1 MEVMPVGA
9 GGILILCSKPE
20 LVKELRTL
28 MLQQGYSPAEYSLSA
43 DEARRK
49 LDFFEPELIL
59 VNAPLQDELGIDFVL
74 DISDNTDAGI
84 IILAKHE
91 HLEEMQYRLEKVG
104 ALILP
109 KPINRMTLLQTAKF
123 ATHSRKS
130 IKGLKHQNDDL
141 EKRIQDRK
149 VIEKAKWI
157 LVEKM
162 NMTEPQAH
170 RYIQKR
176 AMDSRT
182 SQIKVAEEIIIN
194 F

>member
-1 MEVMPVGA
+1 MSA
-9 GGILILCSKPE
+9 GGILIVCSKPE
-20 LVKELRTL
+20 LIKELRTL
-28 MLQQGYSPAEYSLSA
+28 MLQQGYTAAEYSVSA
-43 DEARRK
+43 NEARRK

-59 VNAPLQDELGIDFVL
+59 INAPLQDELGIDLVL
-74 DISDNTDAGI
+74 DIADKTDAGI

-91 HLEEMQYRLEKVG
+91 HLEEMQYKLEKVG

-109 KPINRMTLLQTAKF
+109 KPINKTTLLQTARF
-123 ATHSRKS
+123 AAQSRKS
-130 IKGLKHQNDDL
+130 LKGLKLQNDDL
-141 EKRIQDRK
+141 EKRINDRK

-157 LVEKM
+157 LVDKM

-176 AMDSRT
+176 AMDTRI
-182 SQIKVAEEIIIN
+182 SQIKVAEEIISS

>member
-1 MEVMPVGA
+1 MSA
-9 GGILILCSKPE
+9 GGILIVCSKPE
-20 LVKELRTL
+20 LIKELRNL
-28 MLQQGYSPAEYSLSA
+28 MLQRGYSSAEYSLSA
-43 DEARRK
+43 NEARRK

-59 VNAPLQDELGIDFVL
+59 VNAPLQDELGIEFVL
-74 DISDNTDAGI
+74 DISDITDAGI

-91 HLEEMQYRLEKVG
+91 HLEEMQYKLEKVG

-109 KPINRMTLLQTAKF
+109 KPINRTTLLQTAKF
-123 ATHSRKS
+123 AVQSRKS
-130 IKGLKHQNDDL
+130 IKGLKLQNDDL
-141 EKRIQDRK
+141 EKRMQDRK
-149 VIEKAKWI
+149 IIEKAKWL

-182 SQIKVAEEIIIN
+182 SQIKVAEEIL
-194 F
+194 FSY

>member
-1 MEVMPVGA
+1 VSA
-9 GGILILCSKPE
+9 GGILIVCSKPE
-20 LVKELRTL
+20 LIKELRTL
-28 MLQQGYSPAEYSLSA
+28 MLQQGYTAAEYSVSA
-43 DEARRK
+43 NEARRK

-59 VNAPLQDELGIDFVL
+59 INAPLQDELGIDLVL
-74 DISDNTDAGI
+74 DIADKTDAGI

-91 HLEEMQYRLEKVG
+91 HLEEMQYKLEKVG

-109 KPINRMTLLQTAKF
+109 KPINKTTLLQTARF
-123 ATHSRKS
+123 AAQSRKS
-130 IKGLKHQNDDL
+130 LKGLKLQNDDL
-141 EKRIQDRK
+141 EKRINDRK

-157 LVEKM
+157 LVDKM

-176 AMDSRT
+176 AMDTRI
-182 SQIKVAEEIIIN
+182 SQIKVAEEIISS

>member
-1 MEVMPVGA
+1 MSA
-9 GGILILCSKPE
+9 GGILIVCSKPE
-20 LVKELRTL
+20 LINELRSL
-28 MLQQGYSPAEYSLSA
+28 MLHQGYSSVDYALSA
-43 DEARRK
+43 NEARRK

-59 VNAPLQDELGIDFVL
+59 VNAPLQDELGIEFVL
-74 DISDNTDAGI
+74 DIADKTDAGI

-91 HLEEMQYRLEKVG
+91 HLEEMQYKLEKVG

-109 KPINRMTLLQTAKF
+109 KPINRTTLIQTAKF
-123 ATHSRKS
+123 AALSRKS
-130 IKGLKHQNDDL
+130 IKGLKLQNNDL
-141 EKRIQDRK
+141 EKRMQDRK
-149 VIEKAKWI
+149 VVEKAKWI

-182 SQIKVAEEIIIN
+182 SQIKVAEEIILT

>member
-1 MEVMPVGA
+1 MSA
-9 GGILILCSKPE
+9 GGIFIVCSKPE
-20 LVKELRTL
+20 VIKELRTL
-28 MLQQGYSPAEYSLSA
+28 MLQQGYTAAEYALSA
-43 DEARRK
+43 NEARRK

-59 VNAPLQDELGIDFVL
+59 VNAPLQDELGTEMVL
-74 DISDNTDAGI
+74 DIADVTDAGI
-84 IILAKHE
+84 IVLAKHE

-104 ALILP
+104 ALVLP
-109 KPINRMTLLQTAKF
+109 KPINKTTLLQTARF
-123 ATHSRKS
+123 AARSRKS
-130 IKGLKHQNDDL
+130 LKGLKNQNDDL
-141 EKRIQDRK
+141 ERRINDRK

-176 AMDSRT
+176 AMDTRV
-182 SQIKVAEEIIIN
+182 SQIKVAEEIISS

>member
-1 MEVMPVGA
+1 MSA
-9 GGILILCSKPE
+9 GGILIVCSRPE
-20 LVKELRTL
+20 LIKELRTL
-28 MLQQGYSPAEYSLSA
+28 MLQQGYSSAEYSLSA

-59 VNAPLQDELGIDFVL
+59 VNAPLQDELGIEFVL
-74 DISDNTDAGI
+74 DIADNTDAGI
-84 IILAKHE
+84 IILVKRE
-91 HLEEMQYRLEKVG
+91 YLEEMQYKLEKVG

-109 KPINRMTLLQTAKF
+109 KPINRTTLLQTARF
-123 ATHSRKS
+123 ASQSRKS
-130 IKGLKHQNDDL
+130 IKGLKTHNDDL
-141 EKRIQDRK
+141 ERRMQDRK

-176 AMDSRT
+176 AMDTRT
-182 SQIKVAEEIIIN
+182 SQIKVAEEIILS

>member
-1 MEVMPVGA
+1 MSA
-9 GGILILCSKPE
+9 GGILIVCSRPE
-20 LVKELRTL
+20 LIKELRTL
-28 MLQQGYSPAEYSLSA
+28 MLQQGYSSAEYSLSA

-59 VNAPLQDELGIDFVL
+59 VNAPLQDELGIEFVL
-74 DISDNTDAGI
+74 DIADITDAGI
-84 IILAKHE
+84 IILVKHE
-91 HLEEMQYRLEKVG
+91 YLEEMQYKLEKVG

-109 KPINRMTLLQTAKF
+109 KPINRTMLLQTAKF
-123 ATHSRKS
+123 ASQSRKS
-130 IKGLKHQNDDL
+130 IKGLKSQNDDL

-176 AMDSRT
+176 AMDTRT
-182 SQIKVAEEIIIN
+182 SQIKVAEEIILS

>member
-1 MEVMPVGA
+1 MGA
-9 GGILILCSKPE
+9 GGILIVCSKPE
-20 LVKELRTL
+20 LIKEIRTL
-28 MLQQGYSPAEYSLSA
+28 MLQQGYSSAEYSLSA
-43 DEARRK
+43 NEARRK

-59 VNAPLQDELGIDFVL
+59 INSPLQDELGIDLVL
-74 DISDNTDAGI
+74 DIADKTDAGI

-91 HLEEMQYRLEKVG
+91 HLEEMQYKLEKIG

-109 KPINRMTLLQTAKF
+109 KPINKTILLQTARF
-123 ATHSRKS
+123 AAQSRKS
-130 IKGLKHQNDDL
+130 LRGLKNQKDDL
-141 EKRIQDRK
+141 EKKMQDRK
-149 VIEKAKWI
+149 IIEKAKWI

-176 AMDSRT
+176 AMDTRV
-182 SQIKVAEEIIIN
+182 SQIKVAEEILAN

>member
-1 MEVMPVGA
+1 MST
-9 GGILILCSKPE
+9 GGILIVCSKPE
-20 LVKELRTL
+20 LIKEIRTL
-28 MLQQGYSPAEYSLSA
+28 MLQQGYSAAEYALSA
-43 DEARRK
+43 NEARRK

-59 VNAPLQDELGIDFVL
+59 INVPLQDELGIDFVL
-74 DISDNTDAGI
+74 DIADKTDAGI
-84 IILAKHE
+84 IILTKHE
-91 HLEEMQYRLEKVG
+91 HLEEMQYKLEKVG

-109 KPINRMTLLQTAKF
+109 KPINRTTLIQTAKF
-123 ATHSRKS
+123 AAQSRKS
-130 IKGLKHQNDDL
+130 IKGLKLQNNDL
-141 EKRIQDRK
+141 EKRMQDRK
-149 VIEKAKWI
+149 VVEKAKWI

-182 SQIKVAEEIIIN
+182 SQIKVAEEIILT

>member
-1 MEVMPVGA
+1 MGA
-9 GGILILCSKPE
+9 GGILIVCSRPE
-20 LVKELRTL
+20 LIKELRTL
-28 MLQQGYSPAEYSLSA
+28 MLQQGYSSAEYSLSA
-43 DEARRK
+43 NEARRK

-59 VNAPLQDELGIDFVL
+59 VNAPLQDELGIEFVL
-74 DISDNTDAGI
+74 DVADKTDAGI
-84 IILAKHE
+84 IVLAKHE
-91 HLEEMQYRLEKVG
+91 HLGEMQYKLEKVG

-109 KPINRMTLLQTAKF
+109 KPINRTTLIQTAKF
-123 ATHSRKS
+123 AAQSRKS
-130 IKGLKHQNDDL
+130 IKGLKLQNDDL
-141 EKRIQDRK
+141 EKRMQDRK
-149 VIEKAKWI
+149 IIEQAKWL

-182 SQIKVAEEIIIN
+182 SQIKVAEEIILN

>member
-1 MEVMPVGA
+1 MSA
-9 GGILILCSKPE
+9 GGILIVCSKPE
-20 LVKELRTL
+20 LIKELRTL
-28 MLQQGYSPAEYSLSA
+28 MLQQGYSAAEYSLSA

-59 VNAPLQDELGIDFVL
+59 INAPLQDELGIDLVL
-74 DISDNTDAGI
+74 DIADKTDAGI

-91 HLEEMQYRLEKVG
+91 HLDEMQYKLEKVG

-109 KPINRMTLLQTAKF
+109 KPINKTTLLQTARF
-123 ATHSRKS
+123 AAHSRKS
-130 IKGLKHQNDDL
+130 LRGLKLQNDDL
-141 EKRIQDRK
+141 EKRINDRK

-157 LVEKM
+157 LVDKM

-176 AMDSRT
+176 AMDTRI
-182 SQIKVAEEIIIN
+182 SQIKVAEEIISS

>member
-1 MEVMPVGA
+1 MST
-9 GGILILCSKPE
+9 GGILIVCSKPE
-20 LVKELRTL
+20 LIKELRTL
-28 MLQQGYSPAEYSLSA
+28 MLKQGYSSAEYSLSA
-43 DEARRK
+43 NEARRK

-59 VNAPLQDELGIDFVL
+59 INAPLQDELGIELVL
-74 DISDNTDAGI
+74 DIADNTDAGI
-84 IILAKHE
+84 IILAKRE
-91 HLEEMQYRLEKVG
+91 HLEEMQYKLEKVG

-109 KPINRMTLLQTAKF
+109 KPINRTTLLQTAKF
-123 ATHSRKS
+123 AALSRKS

-141 EKRIQDRK
+141 EKKMQDRK
-149 VIEKAKWI
+149 VVEKAKWI

-182 SQIKVAEEIIIN
+182 SQLKVAEEIILN

>member
-1 MEVMPVGA
+1 MPVGA
-9 GGILILCSKPE
+9 GGILIVCSRPE
-20 LVKELRTL
+20 LIKELRTL
-28 MLQQGYSPAEYSLSA
+28 MLQQGYSSAEYSLSA
-43 DEARRK
+43 NEARRK
-49 LDFFEPELIL
+49 LDIFEPELIL
-59 VNAPLQDELGIDFVL
+59 INAPLQDELGIEFVL
-74 DISDNTDAGI
+74 DISEITDAGI

-91 HLEEMQYRLEKVG
+91 HLEEMQYKLEKVG
-104 ALILP
+104 ALVLP
-109 KPINRMTLLQTAKF
+109 KPINRTTLLQTARF
-123 ATHSRKS
+123 AVQSRKS
-130 IKGLKHQNDDL
+130 IKGLKLQNVDL
-141 EKRIQDRK
+141 EKRMQDRK

-182 SQIKVAEEIIIN
+182 SQIRVAEEIILN

>member
-1 MEVMPVGA
+1 MPVSA
-9 GGILILCSKPE
+9 GGILIVCSRPE
-20 LVKELRTL
+20 LIKELRTL
-28 MLQQGYSPAEYSLSA
+28 MLQQGYSSAEYSLSA
-43 DEARRK
+43 GEARRK

-74 DISDNTDAGI
+74 DIADITDAGI
-84 IILAKHE
+84 IILVKHE
-91 HLEEMQYRLEKVG
+91 YLEEMQYKLEKVG

-109 KPINRMTLLQTAKF
+109 KPINKTMLLQTARF
-123 ATHSRKS
+123 ASQSRKS
-130 IKGLKHQNDDL
+130 IKGLKLQNDDL
-141 EKRIQDRK
+141 EKRMQDRK

-176 AMDSRT
+176 AMDTRT
-182 SQIKVAEEIIIN
+182 SQIKVAEEIILN